1 MYAMSNVEVPVQLVI
16 ENLLEQNKKLT
27 LELATLQA
35 AVAGLQKD
43 VDAAQLNGDAS
54 TQGEQQ

>member
-35 AVAGLQKD
+35 AVASLQRE
-43 VDAAQLNGDAS
+43 VDS
-54 TQGEQQ
+54 TQLTDDTSTEGEQQ

>member
-54 TQGEQQ
+54 AQGEQQ